1 MNTSYDYQPQ
11 RIVVKLRGSNGRS
24 LAMCVAQVH
33 KGTPIP
39 PTLDGSHNEF
49 RTRTDVL

>member
-33 KGTPIP
+33 KGAPSWSDP
-39 PTLDGSHNEF
+39 NPHQL
-49 RTRTDVL
+49 